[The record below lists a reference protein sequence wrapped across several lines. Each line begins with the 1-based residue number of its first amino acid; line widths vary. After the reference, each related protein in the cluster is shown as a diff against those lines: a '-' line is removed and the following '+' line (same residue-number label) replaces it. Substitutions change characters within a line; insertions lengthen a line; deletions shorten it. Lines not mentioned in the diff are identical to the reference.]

1 MIYWFFRENPEAN
14 EELALWAQYFSSYL
28 PPSENSFEPM
38 LDVYY
43 PIINDVSVTA
53 VQQNDNITTYID
65 RPTVGIVVMTM
76 YWRELFRSILT
87 EGSNGI
93 IVVVRNPCNE
103 AFTYQIN
110 GPSVT
115 YQGAGDR
122 HDTKY
127 DIHEIMSRLV
137 DLKSFA
143 LHDSGYTGAPI
154 DVDFCPYTLHVFPS
168 DTMKADYVSRDATY
182 FLLSVFLIF
191 LFTSSV
197 FFVYDWYVGKR
208 QYRTKSEALRSSAI
222 VSSLFPSTVRDLLYK
237 SNENPQLSSNIVA
250 ANGGDGT
257 ITGKILANPM
267 AQVYPDTTVIF
278 ADIVG
283 FTDWCSS
290 REPSQVF
297 YLLETLFGGF
307 DALAKIH
314 GVFKIET
321 IGDSY
326 VAVVGLPKPR
336 KEHAVIMV
344 KFANDM
350 RSKMMELTTE
360 LEECLGPV
368 RIDI

>member
-43 PIINDVSVTA
+43 PIINDASVTA

-76 YWRELFRSILT
+76 YWRELFRNILT
-87 EGSNGI
+87 EGTNGI

-290 REPSQVF
+290 REPSLVF
-297 YLLETLFGGF
+297 HLLETVFGGF
-307 DALAKIH
+307 DALAKVH

-326 VAVVGLPKPR
+326 VAVVGVPKPR

-368 RIDI
+368 RIDT